1 MNKPTRQQLLNAYA
15 ALREAGVDISRAMAA
30 DNLTFATAA
39 NPARVAARAQLDCLK
54 ADPQWFER
62 LRAGD
67 ADATAEY
74 ERINRGLAG

>member
-1 MNKPTRQQLLNAYA
+1 
-15 ALREAGVDISRAMAA
+15 VDISRAMAA

-39 NPARVAARAQLDCLK
+39 NPPRAAARAQLDRLK
-54 ADPQWFER
+54 ADPQWFQR

-74 ERINRGLAG
+74 ERLNEDLAS